1 MGWFIVKRLTSFIP
15 ILFGISFIT
24 FILIHL
30 TPGDPATA
38 YLRASHIPPTGETV
52 AALRVEMGLDK
63 PLYVQ
68 YLEWLGN
75 VIQLDL
81 GMSYVSK
88 ESVWDQIM
96 LYFFPTVQL
105 ALASC
110 ILIIVIGLPIGMI
123 SAVYKGTWVDQV
135 SRIIAFISVSMP
147 AFWFGFLLIYFL
159 SVKLDLFPVLGRGT
173 FAHLVLP
180 SLTLALPYIGT
191 YMRLLRASMLEDLNE
206 PFVLYA
212 RARGMRERLIVSRH
226 VLKKSLLP
234 VLTGF
239 GMSFGNMLSGAVI
252 VETIFAWPGMGQ
264 LFVTSILSRDYPMI
278 QGCLLVMGVIF
289 VVCNLVVDLA
299 YAFLDP
305 RIRWEGERE

>member
-1 MGWFIVKRLTSFIP
+1 MGWFIVKRLTSLIP

-38 YLRASHIPPTGETV
+38 YLRASHIPPTDEAV
-52 AALRVEMGLDK
+52 AALRVELGLDK

-88 ESVWDQIM
+88 KSVWDEIV
-96 LYFFPTVQL
+96 LHFFPTAQL
-105 ALASC
+105 TFASC
-110 ILIIVIGLPIGMI
+110 ILILVISLPAGAI
-123 SAVYKGTWVDQV
+123 SAIYKGKLVDQL
-135 SRIIAFISVSMP
+135 SRIVAFVGVSMP
-147 AFWFGFLLIYFL
+147 AFWFGFLLIYFF
-159 SVKLDLFPVLGRGT
+159 SVQLDLFPVLGRGT
-173 FAHLVLP
+173 AAHLVLP
-180 SLTLALPYIGT
+180 SLTLAFPYICT
-191 YMRLLRASMLEDLNE
+191 YMRLLRASMLENLNE
-206 PFVLYA
+206 PFVMYA
-212 RARGMRERLIVSRH
+212 RARGLRERLIVGGH

-234 VLTGF
+234 MLTGL
-239 GMSFGNMLSGAVI
+239 GMSLGNMLSGAVI
-252 VETIFAWPGMGQ
+252 VETVFAWPGMGH

-278 QGCLLVMGVIF
+278 QGCLLFMGVIF
-289 VVCNLVVDLA
+289 VVCNLLVDLA